1 MRDKDSGDNGRV
13 TVTLQHHKQDFGL
26 QEMFAGQ
33 YILEI
38 RQPLSL
44 DRHAQYKIKIVA
56 EDHGLPLSQKNS
68 YVLVVKLAD
77 SNRHA
82 PTFAQKVYS
91 VDVSDDVTPG
101 AVVARMTATDEDD
114 GRNSE
119 LIYSL
124 ESMRIGARN
133 GSDDDL
139 RKWFGI
145 DPKTGYVGVHSKLWC
160 AFTPSFLLNIDVRDK
175 GRVPFHGK
183 TALKI
188 AIQCSQHVY
197 NFSVAENKPV
207 GVEVGRVPLTSIAPD
222 KPLRIRLVSKTDD
235 FTMDEKSGIL
245 TATKRLDREVN
256 DSYSLTAV
264 ISDGSVNMTIILNVK
279 VEDINDNAP
288 VFIGFEGSYNM
299 TLSNAVFIGE
309 TVLKVQ
315 ATDRDSGSNGLVTY
329 SIASGNDDQVFHV
342 NRRNGKIT
350 LRKVFSEKAYI
361 LMIRATDSGFIEKE
375 AFLRLFI
382 SVRFITPA
390 PPPSGFPGNNSPRPV
405 TTKADNGMVESRK
418 GNGGFFSD
426 TKMIIVVAACAGF
439 ILLTICVAAVFCVK
453 CRRKDKKEAE
463 DKRGSYHEPDISRE
477 DALIASK
484 KMFHQA
490 TAKQGQ
496 TTEGFHFTTRK
507 QPLNVSPLP
516 IKKMHPTMAY
526 QAPLGTG
533 SPTGNSRPDMY
544 YPFEQAVV
552 ECHSS
557 EDELDSGRGG
567 SSRGS
572 SPYCTHSSPP
582 VSKRRED
589 DWRHH
594 HHVKYP
600 SPPYRA
606 HSPGMPPPPPP
617 YEDVQRRKAFV
628 TISGVTHSTTDL

>member
-1 MRDKDSGDNGRV
+1 MEKIENISVSESAPLGAELPITVAEDFDIGNNSVQSYEIVSRDDRGIFDLKVSRPTSEITKVKLVVSKRLDREINDSFHLVIEASDGGSPPKFGRKSLNVKVLDSNDHIPKFSKEVYVGEVRENSRAGTFVLNVTATDEDIGTNAEILFSLQVRPQYQDLFTLDARTGELRTNAVLDYELFKDYQLEVTAKDNGPDSIPSTTVVKVKVLDENDNKPEITVTALPDAYDKQGKIPEDTSLNAGVALITVRDKDSGDNGRV

-68 YVLVVKLAD
+68 HVLVVKLAD

-188 AIQCSQHVY
+188 AIQCSRHVY

-222 KPLRIRLVSKTDD
+222 KPLRIRLVSNTDD

-299 TLSNAVFIGE
+299 TLSNAV
-309 TVLKVQ
+309 L
-315 ATDRDSGSNGLVTY
+315 L
-329 SIASGNDDQVFHV
+329 
-342 NRRNGKIT
+342 
-350 LRKVFSEKAYI
+350 EKLY
-361 LMIRATDSGFIEKE
+361 
-375 AFLRLFI
+375 
-382 SVRFITPA
+382 
-390 PPPSGFPGNNSPRPV
+390 
-405 TTKADNGMVESRK
+405 
-418 GNGGFFSD
+418 
-426 TKMIIVVAACAGF
+426 
-439 ILLTICVAAVFCVK
+439 
-453 CRRKDKKEAE
+453 
-463 DKRGSYHEPDISRE
+463 
-477 DALIASK
+477 
-484 KMFHQA
+484 
-490 TAKQGQ
+490 
-496 TTEGFHFTTRK
+496 
-507 QPLNVSPLP
+507 
-516 IKKMHPTMAY
+516 
-526 QAPLGTG
+526 
-533 SPTGNSRPDMY
+533 
-544 YPFEQAVV
+544 
-552 ECHSS
+552 
-557 EDELDSGRGG
+557 
-567 SSRGS
+567 
-572 SPYCTHSSPP
+572 
-582 VSKRRED
+582 
-589 DWRHH
+589 
-594 HHVKYP
+594 
-600 SPPYRA
+600 
-606 HSPGMPPPPPP
+606 
-617 YEDVQRRKAFV
+617 
-628 TISGVTHSTTDL
+628 